1 VLLSLRAARAA
12 AAIDG
17 IGAVLPSSRIGTMKP
32 RMRREASL
40 AGMFSPP
47 VSLQDGA
54 SLARAENDFKPTHSD
69 RGIAI

>member
-1 VLLSLRAARAA
+1 
-12 AAIDG
+12 
-17 IGAVLPSSRIGTMKP
+17 MKP